1 MTLPVNLINP
11 DLHWR
16 IYYHDPEAEDYFST
30 YSNQDGEPD
39 DAPVYGVICIVQPM
53 SGGRWR
59 DVVVQGDYYA
69 VDEEGKWIGMDD
81 NGIADRDA
89 NNIPYS
95 ALKEGR
101 WINTDRFNE
110 IYSRAFND
118 VDFGGL
124 GRPVLVD
131 RPGL

>member
-1 MTLPVNLINP
+1 MTLPVNKVNP
-11 DLHWR
+11 DIQWR
-16 IYYHDPEAEDYFST
+16 IYYHDPEAEDYFNT
-30 YSNQDGEPD
+30 YSNQDGTAE
-39 DAPVYGVICIVQPM
+39 DAPVQGVICIVQPVDK
-53 SGGRWR
+53 GRMK
-59 DVVVQGDYYA
+59 DIVMQGDYYA

-89 NNIPYS
+89 NNIPYT

-110 IYSRAFND
+110 IYSRALND

-131 RPGL
+131 RPEV